1 MTSILTGFVLARR
14 DYKEHDRFYTLYTR
28 ERGKVQIMAKGAR
41 KFQSKLA
48 AHMTPFTELT
58 VMVAHG
64 KLWLKLA
71 SVERQR
77 DYAPIREDLT
87 LFGLGLALNELMH
100 RAIGEQE
107 PDADLYAFLSDA
119 YDWIQTL
126 PELPAARTTFIQ
138 SALTLKWLVLIGFGP
153 HGDACVR
160 CRVPHT
166 DIAVPHISAAH
177 GGLVC
182 AGCVAE
188 HRSLYADAREVQ
200 SDVLSAL
207 RFLASAPFEA
217 LLTERLDPL
226 LESLTDIQDEFIH
239 YHLDRELRVPTFIQ
253 HVAHV

>member
-28 ERGKVQIMAKGAR
+28 ERGKVQVMAKGAR

-48 AHMTPFTELT
+48 AHMQPFTELT

-71 SVERQR
+71 GVERGTDFAR
-77 DYAPIREDLT
+77 VREDLQ
-87 LFGLGLALNELMH
+87 LFGLGLGLNELMH
-100 RAIGEQE
+100 RALGEQE
-107 PDADLYAFLSDA
+107 PDAGLYDFLVDA
-119 YDWIQTL
+119 YAWVQTL
-126 PELPAARTTFIQ
+126 PELEQQRIGFVH

-153 HGDACVR
+153 HTDACVR
-160 CRVPHT
+160 CRKNHNE
-166 DIAVPHISAAH
+166 IAQPFISTAH

-182 AGCVAE
+182 NTCVAE
-188 HRSLYADAREVQ
+188 HRSIFADVRDVSHEV
-200 SDVLSAL
+200 LAAL

-217 LLTERLDPL
+217 LLTDRLDPL

-253 HVAHV
+253 HVSAV